1 MMTDFVVVLFCDS
14 WQDSV
19 WSAVF
24 FLVTIL
30 VSMIVFFWFVF
41 TLQSGGVYMFSN
53 LIGCD
58 GERVFYDGGSMISV
72 NGQIIAEGPQFT
84 LDEVV
89 RSLLCVLFSLWD
101 LLVFFSLI
109 KFKWTKCMQIFFFPL
124 NIYLKHKSG
133 IIILKNHWNWKH
145 QKTCIYLWAVQV
157 EWHID
162 LKWCFSF

>member
-1 MMTDFVVVLFCDS
+1 MTDFFVLFYDS

-19 WSAVF
+19 WYAVYL
-24 FLVTIL
+24 LVTIL
-30 VSMIVFFWFVF
+30 VSMIVFFLFVF

-89 RSLLCVLFSLWD
+89 RSLYVFYFLCGTCLFS
-101 LLVFFSLI
+101 SL
-109 KFKWTKCMQIFFFPL
+109 
-124 NIYLKHKSG
+124 
-133 IIILKNHWNWKH
+133 
-145 QKTCIYLWAVQV
+145 
-157 EWHID
+157 
-162 LKWCFSF
+162 